1 MACSTETKA
10 VVIGQKEAPT
20 PAKSGNPEKP
30 CSAPASSPAP
40 RFQRAAPAPCSLPW
54 QLWGGKRMVA
64 DNPVSPHVWKW
75 RTARVLLLEDSWT
88 QYQISKQHI
97 PERKASR
104 VQHHPPASSLHHRGC
119 WFVREELQS
128 EKERQ
133 PQSPHTD
140 SEPSWLKALPLGPRL
155 GPDVLPSRHRGLL
168 LSGSAVRGHRDM
180 GGTGSSRGPGEAG
193 DPYTLVRFSSA

>member
-155 GPDVLPSRHRGLL
+155 GRMCFPPDTGVFSSLEVLSVGTETW
-168 LSGSAVRGHRDM
+168 
-180 GGTGSSRGPGEAG
+180 GGRGPAE
-193 DPYTLVRFSSA
+193 DLEKQVTHTRW